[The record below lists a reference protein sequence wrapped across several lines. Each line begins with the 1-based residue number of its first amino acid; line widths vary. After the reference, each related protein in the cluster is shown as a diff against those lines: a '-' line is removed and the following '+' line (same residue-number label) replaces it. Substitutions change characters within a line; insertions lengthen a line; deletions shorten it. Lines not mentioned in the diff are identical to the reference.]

1 MTPADSGVSV
11 LGALAAYNIVQNLM
25 IPERAYVPANLAM
38 TAGLVAF
45 GRRSGISLDDDMG
58 LGRERMRGGLL
69 VGGAVGTAV
78 GAAAFAAGSDR
89 RLATWFLDERARG
102 HRRGEVAYRVAVRF
116 PLGTALF
123 EEIAF
128 RAVLDGLWRR
138 SSGARVARLTT
149 AVAFGAWHLI
159 PTFRFYPEMGAARG
173 SVPSV
178 EERGEAALW
187 GAILTGASGLGF
199 TALRERT
206 GSVAAPW
213 LAHAAIN
220 TVSYLAAR
228 RAWRAVDG

>member
-1 MTPADSGVSV
+1 MTSTDSGVSV
-11 LGALAAYNIVQNLM
+11 LGALAAYNIVQNLV
-25 IPERAYVPANLAM
+25 ISERAYVPVNLAT
-38 TAGLVAF
+38 TAGLVVF
-45 GRRSGISLDDDMG
+45 GRRSGISLDDMG
-58 LGRERMRGGLL
+58 LSRERMREGLL
-69 VGGAVGTAV
+69 VGGAVGAAV
-78 GAAAFAAGSDR
+78 GAAALAAGSDR
-89 RLATWFLDERARG
+89 RFASWFLDERAQG
-102 HRRGEVAYRVAVRF
+102 HRRGQVVYRVAVRF

-128 RAVLDGLWRR
+128 RGVLDGLWRR
-138 SSGARVARLTT
+138 SSGVRAARLTT
-149 AVAFGAWHLI
+149 AMAFGAWHLI

-178 EERGEAALW
+178 EERGAAALW

-213 LAHAAIN
+213 FVHAAIN

-228 RAWRAVDG
+228 RAWRAVGG